1 MFVPTSGTNVPNIGE
16 HGGTGAH
23 TPRGTA
29 RREAILRAA
38 VDLIGEQ
45 GPDALTHRA
54 VAERAGVSLSATTYW
69 FSSKEEIFREA
80 VALAA
85 GEEVERLE
93 GLVLD
98 LAPRNLDP
106 RGLGPRAVRRARG
119 RRPAGIPP
127 SPVAMYEFV
136 LEASREPALRDEV
149 ARWETAHLRLAE
161 AGLRAVGSADPE
173 TDAHIVVAVVSGLM
187 LGLLANPNPAVRA
200 RRHAPHARAA
210 VHAARRRLAR
220 LRRQTSGVVGRRPDR
235 PPPP

>member
-1 MFVPTSGTNVPNIGE
+1 MYQTAKAAE
-16 HGGTGAH
+16 L
-23 TPRGTA
+23 PRGTA

-38 VDLIGEQ
+38 VELIGER

-85 GEEVERLE
+85 SEEVDRLE
-93 GLVLD
+93 QLVLD
-98 LAPRNLDP
+98 LAPRHVAP
-106 RGLGPRAVRRARG
+106 KAWARELSAALAADVA
-119 RRPAGIPP
+119 RNPAQ
-127 SPVAMYEFV
+127 PVAMYEFV
-136 LEASREPALRDEV
+136 LEASREPALGDEV

-187 LGLLANPNPAVRA
+187 LGLLANPNPEFERDVMRPTLE
-200 RRHAPHARAA
+200 RLFT
-210 VHAARRRLAR
+210 RLA
-220 LRRQTSGVVGRRPDR
+220 SG
-235 PPPP
+235 

>member
-1 MFVPTSGTNVPNIGE
+1 MYQTSSTDRAAG
-16 HGGTGAH
+16 
-23 TPRGTA
+23 TPRGVA

-45 GPDALTHRA
+45 GPDSLTHRA
-54 VAERAGVSLSATTYW
+54 VAERAGMSLSATTYW

-93 GLVLD
+93 GLVLE
-98 LAPRNLDP
+98 LAPRNLAP
-106 RGLGPRAVRRARG
+106 EAWARELSAALAADVQ
-119 RRPAGIPP
+119 RNPAQ
-127 SPVAMYEFV
+127 PVAMYEFV
-136 LEASREPALRDEV
+136 LEASRRPDLREEV

-187 LGLLANPNPAVRA
+187 LGLLANPNPQFERDVMR
-200 RRHAPHARAA
+200 PTLE
-210 VHAARRRLAR
+210 RLFTR
-220 LRRQTSGVVGRRPDR
+220 LVAD
-235 PPPP
+235 

>member
-1 MFVPTSGTNVPNIGE
+1 MYQTSADRAETAP
-16 HGGTGAH
+16 

-29 RREAILRAA
+29 RRDAILRAA
-38 VDLIGEQ
+38 VALIGEQ

-54 VAERAGVSLSATTYW
+54 VAERAGLSLSATTYW

-93 GLVLD
+93 RLVLD
-98 LAPRNLDP
+98 LAPRRVEPAAWARELSAALAAD
-106 RGLGPRAVRRARG
+106 VRQNPAR
-119 RRPAGIPP
+119 
-127 SPVAMYEFV
+127 PVAMYEFV
-136 LEASREPALRDEV
+136 LEASREPELRDEV

-187 LGLLANPNPAVRA
+187 LGLLANPNPQFERDVMRPTLE
-200 RRHAPHARAA
+200 RLFKLLAA
-210 VHAARRRLAR
+210 DP
-220 LRRQTSGVVGRRPDR
+220 S
-235 PPPP
+235 